1 MIGVIIGA
9 LMMGGFLWIVYHT
22 RNKKMG
28 ITWWQWIVTILG
40 FFYTTFVL
48 MMIKSF
54 LDEGSPRAALVTGV
68 IFGFIAVVWGVLLAR
83 FVFSRKSKIKS

>member
-1 MIGVIIGA
+1 MGIIIVA
-9 LMMGGFLWIVYHT
+9 LMMGGFLWVVYHT
-22 RNKKMG
+22 RSKELRIK
-28 ITWWQWIVTILG
+28 WWQWIITVLG
-40 FFYTTFVL
+40 FSYTTFVL

-83 FVFSRKSKIKS
+83 FVFSRKSSIKS